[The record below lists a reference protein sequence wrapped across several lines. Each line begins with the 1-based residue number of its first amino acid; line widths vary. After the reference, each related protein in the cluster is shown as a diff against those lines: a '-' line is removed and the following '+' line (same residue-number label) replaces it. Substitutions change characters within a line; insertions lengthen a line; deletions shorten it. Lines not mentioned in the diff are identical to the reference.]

1 MAKQE
6 TEQEPSIEEILSSIR
21 QIISDDD
28 DGKPASSPEADA
40 AEPVIHEDLDED
52 VIELTQKIE
61 DEPESFAQMVDDFAS
76 EPEPPAIVVAMRD
89 AEIEAPVDFSE
100 AEEVIPPPE
109 VAAPPPPPPPRAAP
123 VARAVEEEDS
133 ILTRQAEDAA
143 YSGFSELARRT
154 AIEHG
159 GITLEEIVRSELK
172 PMLRDWLDRNL
183 PPIIERLVSEEL
195 ERVAKRALED

>member
-28 DGKPASSPEADA
+28 DEGASASSSPA
-40 AEPVIHEDLDED
+40 AAAPEPVIHEDADDD

-61 DEPESFAQMVDDFAS
+61 DDSLSFSQMVDDFSA
-76 EPEPPAIVVAMRD
+76 EAEEPPIEVAMRD
-89 AEIEAPVDFSE
+89 AEKESSADLY
-100 AEEVIPPPE
+100 AEPE
-109 VAAPPPPPPPRAAP
+109 EEIQPVAAPPRMQRPAP
-123 VARAVEEEDS
+123 ISKSVEEEADS
-133 ILTRQAEDAA
+133 LLTRNAEAAA
-143 YSGFSELARRT
+143 YSGFAELARRT

-183 PPIIERLVSEEL
+183 PPIIERLVAEEL
-195 ERVAKRALED
+195 ERVAKRALEE